1 MLNFVEVQFFGRRTH
16 SKFFFLFLKCNTKV
30 FETIRGTSKRLQ
42 YSSNWNKLT
51 AKFLCYSFHFGVA
64 KSQKAV
70 PTHYLLMEYQEKK
83 GSSVWD
89 EIN

>member
-1 MLNFVEVQFFGRRTH
+1 M
-16 SKFFFLFLKCNTKV
+16 

-51 AKFLCYSFHFGVA
+51 AKLLCYSFHFCGA

-70 PTHYLLMEYQEKK
+70 PTQYLLMEYPEKK
-83 GSSVWD
+83 KVVVSGMRSTEGVFQQQGGGASLKK
-89 EIN
+89 